1 MYFEIIGEI
10 EDIEVIASGHG
21 VRDLIR
27 LQKQYG
33 AGRWRKLKGFARI
46 QLSSGR
52 IRLVEIHWYEAHGIG
67 RKRMKI
73 KRFLD

>member
-1 MYFEIIGEI
+1 MYFELIGEI
-10 EDIEVIASGHG
+10 EEIEIIRTGRG
-21 VRDLIR
+21 IRDLVR

-33 AGRWRKLKGFARI
+33 AGRWRKLKGIARV
-46 QLSSGR
+46 QVSDGR
-52 IRLVEIHWYEAHGIG
+52 IRLAEIHWYESQGIG